1 MRRHSNRGFTLI
13 ELLVVIAIIGLII
26 ALLLPAV
33 NAARESARKIECQAN
48 LKQIGLSIVHYVDLH
63 KDTFPDVAQMPTVTP
78 DKPTLY
84 EALASFIEH
93 NQDVFACPSDH
104 EFFVREGT
112 SYEYPTMR
120 LAGRTTKELTQTRKL
135 SEIVVLFDFEP
146 FHGPATDVGS
156 RNQLFADG
164 HVTPM

>member
-1 MRRHSNRGFTLI
+1 MRRHCYRGFTLV

-33 NAARESARKIECQAN
+33 NAARESARKIECQSN
-48 LKQIGLSIVHYVDLH
+48 LKQIGLSVVHYVDLNR
-63 KDTFPDVAQMPTVTP
+63 DTFPDVAQMPTVTP

-84 EALASFIEH
+84 EKLSSFIEH
-93 NQDVFACPSDH
+93 NQAVFECPSDH
-104 EFFVREGT
+104 EFFAREGT
-112 SYEYPTMR
+112 SYEYPNMR
-120 LAGRTTKELTQTRKL
+120 LAGRTMQELTQNRKL

-146 FHGPATDVGS
+146 FHGPAADVGS